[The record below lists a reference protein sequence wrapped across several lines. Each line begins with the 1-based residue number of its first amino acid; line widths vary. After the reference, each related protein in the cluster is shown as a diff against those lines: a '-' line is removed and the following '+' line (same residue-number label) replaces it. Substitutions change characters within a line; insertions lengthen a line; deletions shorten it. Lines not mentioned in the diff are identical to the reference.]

1 MRWNPSSV
9 ALNPSLSSQMGGIV
23 LHDVQW
29 RGRTF
34 RVAIGPQRTTVTL
47 TSGAPL
53 PVTTPRGLRRVRR
66 GHALTMVTRRP
77 DLTKTRDLARC
88 GRVRASSSEPGA
100 PALAA
105 VDGSPATDWQ
115 PAKVHA
121 TLTTPLAP
129 LAGSVR
135 TITLRWGRMWP
146 AAPAPDVPPPPGP
159 VTVLRPFA
167 YTVQVSRNGRAW
179 RTVARFGG
187 RSGVVDTVHVRG
199 GAKTRFV
206 RVRVTAPSTAKLPE
220 LDELTAT
227 G

>member
-1 MRWNPSSV
+1 M
-9 ALNPSLSSQMGGIV
+9 

-53 PVTTPRGLRRVRR
+53 PVTTPRGLRMVRR

-100 PALAA
+100 PALGA

-115 PAKVHA
+115 PATVRA
-121 TLTTPLAP
+121 TLTAPLAP

-146 AAPAPDVPPPPGP
+146 AAPAPNVPPPPGP
-159 VTVLRPFA
+159 VTVLRPA
-167 YTVQVSRNGRAW
+167 SYVVQVSSNGHTW
-179 RTVARFGG
+179 RTAATIRGG
-187 RSGVVDTVHVRG
+187 SAVLDTVHVRG
-199 GAKTRFV
+199 RGKVRFV
-206 RVRVTAPSTAKLPE
+206 RLRVTAASAKTLPQ